1 MISGSRRKL
10 TNLIKLDGVVLGSDR
25 GQELLGSLAVGAV

>member
-1 MISGSRRKL
+1 MMDGSRGKL

-25 GQELLGSLAVGAV
+25 RQELLGSLAVGAV